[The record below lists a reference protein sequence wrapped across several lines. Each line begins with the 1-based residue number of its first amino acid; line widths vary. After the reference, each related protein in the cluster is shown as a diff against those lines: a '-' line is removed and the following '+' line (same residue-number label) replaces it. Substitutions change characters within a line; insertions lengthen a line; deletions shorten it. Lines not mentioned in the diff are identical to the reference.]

1 MRRVVALNAVMFV
14 ASALLGTAAAQERP
28 RPAVEITAG
37 WMGFA
42 DDGIVSESMVGGAA
56 RWYWS
61 RRASVGPELVYMSGS
76 NHNHLAM
83 TGNVTYDL
91 VPPNNGRS
99 RLVMPFLV
107 AGGGLFQTRETFFDD
122 DFVSTDGAFT
132 AGGGVRVSASDRVFI
147 GIDSRVGW
155 ELHLRVNGFLAVQL
169 GR

>member
-1 MRRVVALNAVMFV
+1 
-14 ASALLGTAAAQERP
+14 
-28 RPAVEITAG
+28 
-37 WMGFA
+37 
-42 DDGIVSESMVGGAA
+42 
-56 RWYWS
+56 
-61 RRASVGPELVYMSGS
+61 
-76 NHNHLAM
+76 
-83 TGNVTYDL
+83 
-91 VPPNNGRS
+91 
-99 RLVMPFLV
+99 MPFLV